1 MTEQHANTKVCAQM
15 SARAH
20 DGFMRST
27 NLNSNSAVWFFKEW
41 VKWDFKHGAFKHKM
55 VSIFQTDFK
64 KFELFILFINYALSI
79 NVDCAFQ
86 KEKYLCIFQALSRQ
100 QNVERKAFPKD

>member
-41 VKWDFKHGAFKHKM
+41 VK
-55 VSIFQTDFK
+55 
-64 KFELFILFINYALSI
+64 
-79 NVDCAFQ
+79 
-86 KEKYLCIFQALSRQ
+86 
-100 QNVERKAFPKD
+100 